1 MKNELDKLEAELR
14 QIPPAEVPLE
24 LMEKLRTTSL
34 GAQPANRRQ
43 AGSTFHWL
51 DIFTGWRLIATATTA
66 AIVLIAWG
74 VSLPNAVPNKT
85 NPPQSSGMDVSAV
98 QAGHSLVAS
107 FDMVAQLPGG
117 EPVRFRCREW
127 QDDVV
132 IHDKVHGVMISKST
146 PRIEVI
152 PVRFETY

>member
-1 MKNELDKLEAELR
+1 MQNELDKLETELR

-24 LMEKLRTTSL
+24 LMEKLRAAT
-34 GAQPANRRQ
+34 PEMRPVNRRRI
-43 AGSTFHWL
+43 SPTFRWL
-51 DIFTGWRLIATATTA
+51 DILTGWRVIATTA
-66 AIVLIAWG
+66 AAAIALVVWL
-74 VSLPNAVPNKT
+74 VSRPSAKLGKSTLPKSA
-85 NPPQSSGMDVSAV
+85 GMDVSAV
-98 QAGHSLVAS
+98 QSGHSLLAS

-132 IHDKVHGVMISKST
+132 IHDNVHGLVISKST

>member
-1 MKNELDKLEAELR
+1 MKTELDKLEAELR

-24 LMEKLRTTSL
+24 LMEKLRVVTI
-34 GAQPANRRQ
+34 GEHPVNRRQ
-43 AGSTFHWL
+43 AGSAFRWL
-51 DIFTGWRLIATATTA
+51 DIFTGWRFMATATAA

-85 NPPQSSGMDVSAV
+85 NQPQSSGMDVTAV

-132 IHDKVHGVMISKST
+132 IHDKVHGMMISKST